1 MILTDISQLRGAL
14 SIIATKSTDRRV
26 DRARKSL
33 CEEIIHNTED
43 FVPYDTGNLSNSAT
57 ILDNGNQIAY
67 TAEYAE
73 YVNEL
78 PTSSNF
84 DKSVHSQATSSWV
97 DASITLNRDK
107 WLSNFKERVGGR

>member
-1 MILTDISQLRGAL
+1 MVLTNIYQLRGAL
-14 SIIATKSTDRRV
+14 SVIAIKSTNKRV
-26 DRARKSL
+26 VKARNLL
-33 CEEIIHNTED
+33 CEEIIHDTEN
-43 FVPYDTGNLSNSAT
+43 FVPYDTGKLSNSAT
-57 ILDNGNQIAY
+57 ILDKGKQIAY

-97 DASITLNRDK
+97 DASMALNRDK
-107 WLSNFKERVGGR
+107 WLSNFKERIGGR